1 MSELLREGASRV
13 VSVQV
18 GRVAPLGTRG
28 VPSGFVKSAI
38 SGPVN
43 VTPLGLNGDEQ
54 ADLTVH
60 GGPDKAVYFY
70 PSEHYPSWLKDAP
83 RHEHALHAG
92 AFGENITTL
101 GLDEQTVAIGDVFRI
116 GSAEVQ
122 ATQPRQP
129 CFKLG
134 LRFNDNSLGR
144 IMLQTGRTGWYVRVL
159 KPGSLQAGDEIQVL
173 RRPNPRWT
181 IFRFNEFIFN
191 QRATKAETVEV
202 VRLEGLAEVWRTGL
216 EESLADIRDR

>member
-1 MSELLREGASRV
+1 MSEPLGEVAPRV
-13 VSVQV
+13 MSVQV
-18 GRVAPLGTRG
+18 GRIAPLGARG
-28 VPSGFVKSAI
+28 VPSGFVKSAV

-43 VTPLGLNGDEQ
+43 VAPLGLHGDEQ

-70 PSEHYPSWLKDAP
+70 PSEHYPSWLKDVP
-83 RHEHALHAG
+83 RHEHVLHAG

-116 GSAEVQ
+116 GSAEFQ

-159 KPGSLQAGDEIQVL
+159 TPGTLQAGDEIEVL

-181 IFRFNEFIFN
+181 IARFNGFIFN
-191 QRATKAETVEV
+191 KKATKAEIVEV
-202 VRLEGLAEVWRTGL
+202 AGLEGLAEVWRTGL
-216 EESLADIRDR
+216 EESLSE